1 MKVNGIEVRKVGKKL
16 FAGKVGEEEK
26 RLSSVQSSDLFDGL
40 VVLCGHDVG
49 CPFAR
54 QANGTCTATVDCPYM
69 KHNAR
74 PHGGREKGQDDTET
88 R

>member
-1 MKVNGIEVRKVGKKL
+1 MNTKK
-16 FAGKVGEEEK
+16 ADSG
-26 RLSSVQSSDLFDGL
+26 QTSDAARDKESRPSLDTVDGL

-69 KHNAR
+69 KHN
-74 PHGGREKGQDDTET
+74 KY
-88 R
+88 